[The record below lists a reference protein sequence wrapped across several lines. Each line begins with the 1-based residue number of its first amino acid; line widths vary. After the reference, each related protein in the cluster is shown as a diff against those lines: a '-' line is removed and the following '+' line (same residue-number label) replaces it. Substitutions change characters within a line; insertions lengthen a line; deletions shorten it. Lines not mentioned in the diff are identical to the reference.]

1 MTRGKLAGH
10 AVPRQGAA
18 PTPEEGSAPGVKVIY
33 TPLGP
38 APVPARPADDPFETA
53 LLGICAA
60 RTAAR
65 RLAEDPEQ
73 RRAVV
78 RVLLVQAAQELQP
91 EGACAARVI
100 EGVIDA
106 LDLSPE
112 AARKP
117 LSDAA
122 RDLGKGRGKSQI
134 TAPHEVGAL
143 AVRIRNCVVASF
155 RRGRSEP
162 RQLAIAIEAGRV
174 QMHGASRIF
183 PNVPADPV
191 DTWERVI
198 RENPRKR
205 TTTLDAGYA
214 ETLLEKCS
222 TAAGNPRGS
231 EIFRR
236 EEKAEER
243 AEERRSPPK

>member
-1 MTRGKLAGH
+1 MTRSHVSTGSAGTFGKMRDAPCICTLPASIAIASCRGSERPRLKLATTQLRMRT
-10 AVPRQGAA
+10 ASA
-18 PTPEEGSAPGVKVIY
+18 PTSWGAVIWLLPR
-33 TPLGP
+33 PLP
-38 APVPARPADDPFETA
+38 
-53 LLGICAA
+53 
-60 RTAAR
+60 
-65 RLAEDPEQ
+65 
-73 RRAVV
+73 
-78 RVLLVQAAQELQP
+78 
-91 EGACAARVI
+91 
-100 EGVIDA
+100 
-106 LDLSPE
+106 
-112 AARKP
+112 KP